1 MIGRPMNEP
10 EETAESLAAA
20 LRRERQALSL
30 LRATLESTA
39 DGILVVDAQGRTV
52 SSNAKFGQM
61 WRIPDDILASR
72 DDERALAF
80 VVDQLVDGEAFLAR
94 VRDLYENPDEESF
107 DLLAFKDG
115 RTFERYSI
123 PQRIAGAPVGRV
135 WSFRDVTERLAAELA
150 LRESETRY
158 RELFNLAP
166 VGIYQATKDGR
177 LLAVNAALARL
188 LGYTSQKELLAARTL
203 DEIYCEDDDLK
214 RALTE
219 SGPVGFGRALDV
231 RIKRKDGA
239 PLWAQVNAHRVTD
252 AEKRTLYVEGFVT
265 DLTERKRLETEVQ
278 HAQKMEAIG
287 RLAGGIAHDFNN
299 LLTAIVGFSDLA
311 ISEAAGTALEPT
323 LGEIKRAG
331 ERAAELTRQLL
342 AFGRRQVL
350 TPVVLDLNASVRGM
364 EKMLQRL
371 IGADV
376 SMTLELEENVGHV
389 RGDPAQIEQILLNLV
404 VNARDAMADGGV
416 LVVATRSELLAG
428 EAVRIAVKPGAYVVL
443 SVSDDGIG
451 MDHETRA
458 HLFEP
463 FFTTKERGRGTGLGL
478 STVYGIVKQSGGGI
492 EVTTEP
498 GKGSTFDVYLPLVSE
513 TPMVRHPSGA
523 VHMLEGTETILVVE
537 NEEAVRT
544 FVVRALTRAG
554 YSVLDA
560 RNGVEALHVLG
571 APAGAGVRLVVTDVV
586 MPVMGGRDLA
596 KRLSVDKPEL
606 PVLFISG
613 FADDALLAGQADP
626 MHLFLGKPFT
636 QALLLKRVRELL
648 SAPQA

>member
-1 MIGRPMNEP
+1 MNEP

-20 LRRERQALSL
+20 LLRERNALSL

-39 DGILVVDAQGRTV
+39 DGILVVDTHGRTV
-52 SSNAKFGQM
+52 SSNAKFAEM
-61 WRIPDDILASR
+61 WRLPADILASR
-72 DDERALAF
+72 DDARALQF
-80 VVDQLVDGEAFLAR
+80 VVDQLADGQAFLAR
-94 VRDLYENPDEESF
+94 VHHLYEHPEEDSF

-115 RTFERYSI
+115 RTFERYST
-123 PQRIAGAPVGRV
+123 PQRIGGVPVGRV
-135 WSFRDVTERLAAELA
+135 WSFRDVTERLAAEEA
-150 LRESETRY
+150 LRESERRY

-166 VGIYQATKDGR
+166 VGIYQASKDGR

-188 LGYTSQKELLAARTL
+188 LGYATPKELLSQRTL
-203 DEIYCEDDDLK
+203 HDIYCEHDDLQ

-219 SGPVGFGRALDV
+219 SGPVGFGRAVDV
-231 RIKRKDGA
+231 RIQRKDGA
-239 PLWAQVNAHRVTD
+239 PLWAQVNAHQVTD
-252 AEKRTLYVEGFVT
+252 HEKRTLYVEGFVT

-311 ISEAAGTALEPT
+311 LSEAAGTPLEPT

-350 TPVVLDLNASVRGM
+350 SPVVLDLNASVRGM

-376 SMTLELEENVGHV
+376 SMTLDLEEGIGHL
-389 RGDPAQIEQILLNLV
+389 RADPAQIEQVVLNLV
-404 VNARDAMADGGV
+404 VNARDAMENGGV
-416 LVVATRSELLAG
+416 LAVATRSERLGGGDAARVG
-428 EAVRIAVKPGAYVVL
+428 VKPGAYAVL
-443 SVSDDGIG
+443 SVSDTGVG
-451 MDHETRA
+451 MDVETRV

-492 EVTTEP
+492 AVTTEP
-498 GKGSTFDVYLPLVSE
+498 GRGSRFDVYLPLVSDMPAVPRVTAPVRSLRGSE
-513 TPMVRHPSGA
+513 TV
-523 VHMLEGTETILVVE
+523 LVVE
-537 NEEAVRT
+537 NEDAVRT
-544 FVVRALTRAG
+544 FLVRALAQSG
-554 YSVLDA
+554 YDVLDA
-560 RNGVEALHVLG
+560 RNGAEALQVLG
-571 APAGAGVRLVVTDVV
+571 SPRGKGVRLVVTDLV
-586 MPVMGGRDLA
+586 MPVMGGRELG
-596 KRLSVDKPEL
+596 KRLASDKPEL

-613 FADDALLAGQADP
+613 FADDVLLTGQADP
-626 MHLFLGKPFT
+626 MHVFLGKPFT

-648 SAPQA
+648 GDSPQA